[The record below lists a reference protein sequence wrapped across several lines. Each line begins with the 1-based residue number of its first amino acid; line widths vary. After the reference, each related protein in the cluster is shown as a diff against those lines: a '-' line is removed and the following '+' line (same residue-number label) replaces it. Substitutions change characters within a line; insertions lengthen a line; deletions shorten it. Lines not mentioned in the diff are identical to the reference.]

1 MSERDKL
8 SPAQWTLLQE
18 VGNGIRTT
26 CVDSYKPMKAL
37 VRLGLMRAE
46 EGRYA
51 LRLSVTDSG
60 QAMLDGE
67 SK

>member
-1 MSERDKL
+1 
-8 SPAQWTLLQE
+8 
-18 VGNGIRTT
+18 
-26 CVDSYKPMKAL
+26 MKVL
-37 VRLGLMRAE
+37 VRLGLMKTE
-46 EGRYA
+46 EGLYA

>member
-1 MSERDKL
+1 MSGRGIL
-8 SPAQWTLLQE
+8 SPAQWKLLQE

-26 CVDSYKPMKAL
+26 CVDSYKPMKVL
-37 VRLGLMRAE
+37 VRLGLMKTE
-46 EGRYA
+46 EGLYA